1 MFSSQKSKTDKGYW
15 ESSGEEDGAAGL
27 GFVRTDWIRQKVI
40 NKIFSQWDQLI
51 QKQSSRASL
60 RTVLGHVDSLPEPK
74 PRTKEAM
81 PTSFSEAPSGRGSPE
96 FTEPNFLGSSGSF
109 VEATAG

>member
-1 MFSSQKSKTDKGYW
+1 
-15 ESSGEEDGAAGL
+15 
-27 GFVRTDWIRQKVI
+27 
-40 NKIFSQWDQLI
+40 
-51 QKQSSRASL
+51 
-60 RTVLGHVDSLPEPK
+60 VLGHVDSLPEPK